1 MTDELLVREINYI
14 ARGLTIFQRTLLII
28 MRKNPDMAWGEIY
41 IRAQI
46 FENINQRKELYRELE
61 RVERDRAKKNS

>member
-28 MRKNPDMAWGEIY
+28 MRKNPDMAWREIY